1 MILHDSRLR
10 RMCGVDLTVETSKAE
25 IIAGQR
31 LLGSSEKVPR
41 LGELLDLLAGRAP
54 LLIELKTCKGNAAR
68 IAAAVASDLADYAG
82 PVGVMSFDP
91 KVSRYFARNL
101 PYMRRGLVVENR
113 TGDFERWAAI
123 GYASPH
129 FLAVERPLLGGRWAT
144 QARRKRMLYSWTIQ
158 TAAERAQA
166 EVHADALIWEG
177 NGRPRS

>member
-1 MILHDSRLR
+1 MILHDSLLR

-31 LLGSSEKVPR
+31 LLGSSDNVPW
-41 LGELLDLLAGRAP
+41 LSELLDILAGQAP

-91 KVSRYFARNL
+91 KVSRYFARNV
-101 PYMRRGLVVENR
+101 PYLRRGLVVENQTR
-113 TGDFERWAAI
+113 PLERWAAI

-129 FLAVERPLLGGRWAT
+129 FLAVERPLLGTRWAT
-144 QARRKRMLYSWTIQ
+144 KARCKRMLYSWTIQ

-166 EVHADALIWEG
+166 EVHADALIWESD
-177 NGRPRS
+177 GRPRS